1 MKLLSSISDFR
12 RSWSLCSKW
21 KNLSRTR
28 GWGEVEKLYWGK
40 GSHPFCHV
48 REGKK
53 KAWVFLVGCF
63 YTTLNLEVGRQY
75 IITWLFSPV
84 G

>member
-40 GSHPFCHV
+40 GSHPFCQV

-53 KAWVFLVGCF
+53 KGWGCLVGHF
-63 YTTLNLEVGRQY
+63 HITLNLEMGRDY
-75 IITWLFSPV
+75 VITWLLSHV
-84 G
+84 D